1 MSNELTL
8 PEQLAAVSEE
18 IARQNTANLENIADT
33 NGKVNAINQLI
44 NTLNSNVADLEQLKT
59 DVHSAMNRH
68 YTVNHDVHLSESL
81 EDCYDGIVSENPELA
96 NASAV
101 GFMAMLKTGDE
112 LNASGNL
119 LFINGKAEPSYSIS
133 MENAVEFVNVWYFAN
148 GDSSIVLPQTSIN
161 IIEVN
166 IMRKN
171 TEIELPNGYYN
182 SVKKLTTDGYTDFD
196 IYYNTDEIIAKN
208 IVDGDGVL
216 NFWKSI
222 AVKSM
227 TIDLIELKRGFAAN
241 NSSGVLEFPPISKDA
256 ENKQK
261 KMFVALHLLETLIFP
276 NLTTI
281 EKYGGLYGK
290 NNSPLYKCEQ
300 ATIYMP
306 EIVTI
311 GASLDDVSGFKTG
324 IYGCKGVVVGDK
336 CKNIGAYS
344 FDAVRNIILYCNEAN
359 EPVSGNT
366 DVGIVDNW
374 CVTAPSESFV
384 MADDWACSINIAT
397 ASLKYVNDRSW
408 YMNLIQ
414 NKLRTMTSETVRT
427 LKVPSAVFT
436 YLNTTACTIEG
447 YTDSTWIQYAN
458 SVKHWTI
465 TA

>member
-208 IVDGDGVL
+208 IVDCD
-216 NFWKSI
+216 
-222 AVKSM
+222 
-227 TIDLIELKRGFAAN
+227 
-241 NSSGVLEFPPISKDA
+241 
-256 ENKQK
+256 
-261 KMFVALHLLETLIFP
+261 
-276 NLTTI
+276 
-281 EKYGGLYGK
+281 
-290 NNSPLYKCEQ
+290 
-300 ATIYMP
+300 
-306 EIVTI
+306 
-311 GASLDDVSGFKTG
+311 
-324 IYGCKGVVVGDK
+324 
-336 CKNIGAYS
+336 
-344 FDAVRNIILYCNEAN
+344 
-359 EPVSGNT
+359 
-366 DVGIVDNW
+366 
-374 CVTAPSESFV
+374 
-384 MADDWACSINIAT
+384 
-397 ASLKYVNDRSW
+397 
-408 YMNLIQ
+408 
-414 NKLRTMTSETVRT
+414 
-427 LKVPSAVFT
+427 
-436 YLNTTACTIEG
+436 
-447 YTDSTWIQYAN
+447 
-458 SVKHWTI
+458 
-465 TA
+465 